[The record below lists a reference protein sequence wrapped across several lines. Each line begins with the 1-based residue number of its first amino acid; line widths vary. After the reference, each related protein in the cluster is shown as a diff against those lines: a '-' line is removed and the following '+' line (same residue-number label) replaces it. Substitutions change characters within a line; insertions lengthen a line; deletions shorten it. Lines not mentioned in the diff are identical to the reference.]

1 MGEVVVNVNKL
12 VSLEEA
18 QGLAL
23 AAAVPLA
30 TEKVQLENGSGR
42 VLAEEVRAL
51 RDEPPSTQAAMDG
64 YAVHSEDVNAASS
77 EKEVFLAVVG
87 TVGPGQQID
96 QQLKRKEAIRVMT
109 GAILPAGAD
118 AVVPQEM
125 TEIVAEGVV
134 VKAPVVSG
142 DYLIPAGAEL
152 QMDQHL
158 LSDSTVLGVREL
170 TILATQGY
178 STVKVRRQP
187 VVAVLATG
195 SELVEVGKSLDQK
208 GVFASNLHTV
218 SHLVNHYGG
227 RARALGIA
235 GDKVE
240 RLARFIEKGSRADVI
255 ITTGGT
261 GKGEKDL
268 VSAAISTLG
277 GNVLFHGVAMS
288 PGKQALFA
296 KLGGTLL
303 FGLPGRPA
311 ATYIAFEQ
319 LVRPVLLQMLGL
331 SQVFPPETTA
341 VLSGSVKVR
350 GKLRSFLFG
359 RLIFGP
365 AGLEVES
372 LRSERKGI
380 LTEMLAANCL
390 LQVPPGRDRLD
401 EGEPVKVQLLDLG
414 LDGLSYFEV
423 PPY

>member
-1 MGEVVVNVNKL
+1 MAVNVNKL

-30 TEKVQLENGSGR
+30 TEKMQLENGSGR
-42 VLAEEVRAL
+42 VLAEEIRAL

-64 YAVHSEDVNAASS
+64 YAVHSEDVNAASLENS
-77 EKEVFLAVVG
+77 VFLAVVG

-134 VKAPVVSG
+134 VKAPVASG
-142 DYLIPAGAEL
+142 DYLISAGAEL

-158 LSDSTVLGVREL
+158 FSGSTVLGAKEL

-227 RARALGIA
+227 RARALGVA

-255 ITTGGT
+255 VTTGGT

-268 VSAAISTLG
+268 VSSAISTLG
-277 GNVLFHGVAMS
+277 GDVLFHGVAMS

-296 KLGGTLL
+296 KLDETLL

-341 VLSGSVKVR
+341 VLSGSVKVK
-350 GKLRSFLFG
+350 GKLLSFLFG

-401 EGEPVKVQLLDLG
+401 KGEPVKVQLLDLG
-414 LDGLSYFEV
+414 LGGLSYFEV
-423 PPY
+423 PSC

>member
-1 MGEVVVNVNKL
+1 MNKL

-30 TEKVQLENGSGR
+30 TEKVQLENASGR

-134 VKAPVVSG
+134 VKAVVVSG

-158 LSDSTVLGVREL
+158 LSDSAVLGVREL

-268 VSAAISTLG
+268 VSAAIRTLG

-341 VLSGSVKVR
+341 VLGGSVKVR

>member
-1 MGEVVVNVNKL
+1 MNKP

-18 QGLAL
+18 QHLAL

-30 TEKVQLENGSGR
+30 TEKVQLENAGGR

-51 RDEPPSTQAAMDG
+51 RHEPPLTQAAMDG
-64 YAVHSEDVNAASS
+64 YAVHSEDVNTASS
-77 EKEVFLAVVG
+77 ENSVFLAVVG

-96 QQLKRKEAIRVMT
+96 QQLERKEAIRVMT

-134 VKAPVVSG
+134 VKAPVASG

-158 LSDSTVLGVREL
+158 ISGSTVLGAKEL

-178 STVKVRRQP
+178 STVNVRRQP

-235 GDKVE
+235 GDNVE

-255 ITTGGT
+255 VTTGGT

-268 VSAAISTLG
+268 VSSAISTLG
-277 GNVLFHGVAMS
+277 GDVLFHGVAMS

-319 LVRPVLLQMLGL
+319 LVRPVLLRMLGL

-341 VLSGSVKVR
+341 VLSGSVKVK
-350 GKLRSFLFG
+350 GKLLSFLFG

-365 AGLEVES
+365 ACLEVES

-401 EGEPVKVQLLDLG
+401 KGEPVKVQLLDLG

-423 PPY
+423 PSC

>member
-1 MGEVVVNVNKL
+1 MVVNVNKL

-365 AGLEVES
+365 ACLEVES

>member
-1 MGEVVVNVNKL
+1 MAVNVNKP

-18 QGLAL
+18 QDLAL

-64 YAVHSEDVNAASS
+64 YAVHSEAVDAASS
-77 EKEVFLAVVG
+77 EQSVFLAVVG

-134 VKAPVVSG
+134 VKAPVASG

-158 LSDSTVLGVREL
+158 LSGSTVLGAKEL
-170 TILATQGY
+170 TVLATQGY

-227 RARALGIA
+227 RARALGVA
-235 GDKVE
+235 GDEVE

-255 ITTGGT
+255 VTTGGT

-268 VSAAISTLG
+268 VSSAISTLG
-277 GNVLFHGVAMS
+277 GDVLFHGVAMS

-319 LVRPVLLQMLGL
+319 LVRPVLLRMLGL

-341 VLSGSVKVR
+341 VLSGSVKVK
-350 GKLRSFLFG
+350 GKLLSFLFG

-372 LRSERKGI
+372 LRSEKKGI

-401 EGEPVKVQLLDLG
+401 KGEHVKVQLLDLG
-414 LDGLSYFEV
+414 LGGLSYFEV
-423 PPY
+423 PSC

>member
-1 MGEVVVNVNKL
+1 MVVNVNKL
-12 VSLEEA
+12 VSLRVA

-30 TEKVQLENGSGR
+30 TEKVQLENASGR

-134 VKAPVVSG
+134 VKAVVVSG

>member
-1 MGEVVVNVNKL
+1 MVVNVNKL
-12 VSLEEA
+12 VSLQEA

-30 TEKVQLENGSGR
+30 TEKVQLENASGR

-64 YAVHSEDVNAASS
+64 YAVHSEDVDAASS
-77 EKEVFLAVVG
+77 EKKVFLAVVG

-134 VKAPVVSG
+134 VKAPVVPG

-158 LSDSTVLGVREL
+158 LSDSAVLGVREL

-341 VLSGSVKVR
+341 VLGGSVKVR

>member
-1 MGEVVVNVNKL
+1 MAVNVNKL

-30 TEKVQLENGSGR
+30 TEQVQLENGSGR

-77 EKEVFLAVVG
+77 ENSVFLAVVG

-134 VKAPVVSG
+134 VKAPVASG

-158 LSDSTVLGVREL
+158 FSGSTVLGAKEL

-227 RARALGIA
+227 RARALGVA

-255 ITTGGT
+255 VTTGGT

-268 VSAAISTLG
+268 VSSAISTLG
-277 GNVLFHGVAMS
+277 GDVLFHGVAMS

-296 KLGGTLL
+296 KLDGTLL

-319 LVRPVLLQMLGL
+319 LVRPVLLRMLGL

-341 VLSGSVKVR
+341 VLSGSVKVK
-350 GKLRSFLFG
+350 GKLLSFLFG

-401 EGEPVKVQLLDLG
+401 KGEPVKVQLLDLG
-414 LDGLSYFEV
+414 LGGLSYFEV
-423 PPY
+423 PSC

>member
-1 MGEVVVNVNKL
+1 MNKL

-125 TEIVAEGVV
+125 TEIVAERVV
-134 VKAPVVSG
+134 VKAPVASG

-158 LSDSTVLGVREL
+158 LSGSTVLGAREL

-178 STVKVRRQP
+178 STLKVRRQP
-187 VVAVLATG
+187 MVAVLATG

-227 RARALGIA
+227 RARALGVA

-255 ITTGGT
+255 VTTGGT

-268 VSAAISTLG
+268 VSSAISTLG
-277 GNVLFHGVAMS
+277 GDVLFHGVAMS

-350 GKLRSFLFG
+350 GKLLSFLFG

-401 EGEPVKVQLLDLG
+401 KGEPVKVQLLDLG

>member
-1 MGEVVVNVNKL
+1 MAGNVNKL

-30 TEKVQLENGSGR
+30 TEKVQLENASGR

-77 EKEVFLAVVG
+77 EKDIFLAVVG

-134 VKAPVVSG
+134 VKAPVASG

-158 LSDSTVLGVREL
+158 LSGSTVLGAREL

-187 VVAVLATG
+187 MVAVLATG

-227 RARALGIA
+227 RARALGVA

-255 ITTGGT
+255 VTTGGT

-268 VSAAISTLG
+268 VSGAISTLG
-277 GNVLFHGVAMS
+277 GDVLFHGVAMS

-350 GKLRSFLFG
+350 GKLLSFLFG

-372 LRSERKGI
+372 LRSEKKGI

-401 EGEPVKVQLLDLG
+401 KGEPVKVQLLDLG
-414 LDGLSYFEV
+414 LEGLSYFEV
-423 PPY
+423 PSY

>member
-1 MGEVVVNVNKL
+1 MVVNVNKL
-12 VSLEEA
+12 VSLQEA

-30 TEKVQLENGSGR
+30 TEKVQLENASGR

-134 VKAPVVSG
+134 VKAVVVSG

-152 QMDQHL
+152 QIDQHL
-158 LSDSTVLGVREL
+158 LSGSTVLGVREL

-268 VSAAISTLG
+268 VSSTISTLG

-414 LDGLSYFEV
+414 LGGLSYF
-423 PPY
+423 

>member
-1 MGEVVVNVNKL
+1 MAKEVEKML
-12 VSLEEA
+12 SLEEA
-18 QGLAL
+18 QRVAL
-23 AAAVPLA
+23 AAAVPLS

-51 RDEPPSTQAAMDG
+51 RDEPPATQAAMDG

-77 EKEVFLAVVG
+77 EKPVFLTVVG

-109 GAILPAGAD
+109 GALLPAGAD
-118 AVVPQEM
+118 VVVPHEM
-125 TEIVAEGVV
+125 TEIVAEGIV
-134 VKAPVVSG
+134 VKAVVASG
-142 DYLIPAGAEL
+142 DYLISAGTEL

-158 LSDSTVLGVREL
+158 LSGSTVLGAKEL

-178 STVKVRRQP
+178 SRVKVRRQP

-195 SELVEVGKSLDQK
+195 SELVEVGESLDQS

-218 SHLVNHYGG
+218 SHLVHQYGG
-227 RARALGIA
+227 RARALGVA

-240 RLARFIEKGSRADVI
+240 RLARFMEKGSRADVI
-255 ITTGGT
+255 VTTGGT
-261 GKGEKDL
+261 GKGDKDL
-268 VSAAISTLG
+268 VSGAIQTLG
-277 GNVLFHGVAMS
+277 GEVIFHGVAMS

-296 KLGGTLL
+296 KLDETLL

-311 ATYIAFEQ
+311 ATYIAFQQ
-319 LVRPVLLQMLGL
+319 LVRPVLLQMLGI
-331 SQVFPPETTA
+331 SRVFPPETTA
-341 VLSGSVKVR
+341 VLSGSVKFR
-350 GKLRSFLFG
+350 GKLLSFLFG

-372 LRSERKGI
+372 LRSEKKGI

-390 LQVPPGRDRLD
+390 LQIPPGRDRL
-401 EGEPVKVQLLDLG
+401 EKGEPVKVQLLDLG
-414 LDGLSYFEV
+414 LEGLSYFMV
-423 PPY
+423 PSG

>member
-1 MGEVVVNVNKL
+1 MATEVEKML
-12 VSLEEA
+12 SLEDA

-30 TEKVQLENGSGR
+30 TEQVQLENASGR
-42 VLAEEVRAL
+42 VLAEEVRAI
-51 RDEPPSTQAAMDG
+51 RDEPPLTQAAMDG

-77 EKEVFLAVVG
+77 EKDVFIAVVG

-134 VKAPVVSG
+134 VKAPVASG

-158 LSDSTVLGVREL
+158 LSGSTVLGAKEM

-187 VVAVLATG
+187 IVAVLATG

-227 RARALGIA
+227 RARALGVA

-240 RLARFIEKGSRADVI
+240 RLARFIEKGRRADVI
-255 ITTGGT
+255 VTTGGT

-268 VSAAISTLG
+268 VSSAISTLG
-277 GNVLFHGVAMS
+277 GDVLFHGVAMS

-331 SQVFPPETTA
+331 SQVFLPETTA

-350 GKLRSFLFG
+350 GKLLSFLFG

-401 EGEPVKVQLLDLG
+401 NGEPVKVQLLDLG

>member
-1 MGEVVVNVNKL
+1 MAGNVNKL
-12 VSLEEA
+12 VSLQEA

-30 TEKVQLENGSGR
+30 TEKVQLENASGR

-64 YAVHSEDVNAASS
+64 YAVNSEDVNAASS

-134 VKAPVVSG
+134 VKAVVVSG

-158 LSDSTVLGVREL
+158 LSGSTVLGAKEL

-227 RARALGIA
+227 RASALGIA

-255 ITTGGT
+255 VTTGGT

-268 VSAAISTLG
+268 VSSTISTLG

-341 VLSGSVKVR
+341 VLSGAVKVR
-350 GKLRSFLFG
+350 GKLLSFLFG

-372 LRSERKGI
+372 LRSERKGT

-390 LQVPPGRDRLD
+390 LQVPPGVDRLD
-401 EGEPVKVQLLDLG
+401 KGEPVKVQLLDLG

-423 PPY
+423 PSC

>member
-1 MGEVVVNVNKL
+1 MAVNVNKL

-30 TEKVQLENGSGR
+30 TEKMQLENGSGR
-42 VLAEEVRAL
+42 VLAEEIRAL

-77 EKEVFLAVVG
+77 ENSVFLAVVG

-134 VKAPVVSG
+134 VKAPVASG
-142 DYLIPAGAEL
+142 DYLISAGAEL

-158 LSDSTVLGVREL
+158 FSGSTVLGAKEL

-227 RARALGIA
+227 RARALGVA

-255 ITTGGT
+255 VTTGGT

-268 VSAAISTLG
+268 VSSAISTLG
-277 GNVLFHGVAMS
+277 GDVLFHGVAMS

-296 KLGGTLL
+296 KLDGTLL

-319 LVRPVLLQMLGL
+319 LVRPVLLRMLGL

-341 VLSGSVKVR
+341 VLSGSVKVK
-350 GKLRSFLFG
+350 GKLLSFLFG

-401 EGEPVKVQLLDLG
+401 KGEPVKVQLLDLG

-423 PPY
+423 PSC

>member
-1 MGEVVVNVNKL
+1 MVVNVNKL

-30 TEKVQLENGSGR
+30 TEKVQLENASGR

-64 YAVHSEDVNAASS
+64 YAVQSEDVNAASS
-77 EKEVFLAVVG
+77 EKDVFLTVVG

-109 GAILPAGAD
+109 GAILPAGTD

-134 VKAPVVSG
+134 VKAPVASG

-158 LSDSTVLGVREL
+158 LSGSTVLGVREL

-255 ITTGGT
+255 VTTGGT

-277 GNVLFHGVAMS
+277 GDVLFHGVAMS

-341 VLSGSVKVR
+341 VLSGAVKVR

>member
-1 MGEVVVNVNKL
+1 MAVNVNKL

-23 AAAVPLA
+23 AAAATLA
-30 TEKVQLENGSGR
+30 TEQVQLENASGR
-42 VLAEEVRAL
+42 VLAEEVRAI

-134 VKAPVVSG
+134 VKAVVVSG

-178 STVKVRRQP
+178 SAVKVRRQP

-350 GKLRSFLFG
+350 GKLLSFLFG

>member
-1 MGEVVVNVNKL
+1 MNKL

-30 TEKVQLENGSGR
+30 TEKVQLENASGR

-134 VKAPVVSG
+134 VKAVVVSG

-341 VLSGSVKVR
+341 VLSGAVKVR

>member
-1 MGEVVVNVNKL
+1 MAVNVKKL

-64 YAVHSEDVNAASS
+64 YAVHSEDVNTASS
-77 EKEVFLAVVG
+77 ENSVFLAVVG

-96 QQLKRKEAIRVMT
+96 QQLERKEAIRIMT

-134 VKAPVVSG
+134 IKAPVASG

-158 LSDSTVLGVREL
+158 ISSSTVLGAKEL

-227 RARALGIA
+227 RARALGVA
-235 GDKVE
+235 GDEVE

-255 ITTGGT
+255 VTTGGT

-268 VSAAISTLG
+268 VSSAISTLG
-277 GNVLFHGVAMS
+277 GDVLFHGVAMS

-296 KLGGTLL
+296 KLDGTLL

-341 VLSGSVKVR
+341 VLSGSVKVK
-350 GKLRSFLFG
+350 GKLLSFLFG

-401 EGEPVKVQLLDLG
+401 KGEPVKVQLLDLG

-423 PPY
+423 PSC

>member
-1 MGEVVVNVNKL
+1 MAVNVNKP

-30 TEKVQLENGSGR
+30 TEKVQLENASGR

-51 RDEPPSTQAAMDG
+51 RHEPPLTQAAMDG
-64 YAVHSEDVNAASS
+64 YAVHSEDVDSASS
-77 EKEVFLAVVG
+77 EKSVFLAVVG

-134 VKAPVVSG
+134 VTAPVAPG

-158 LSDSTVLGVREL
+158 ISGSTVLGAKEL

-178 STVKVRRQP
+178 STVNVRRQP

-235 GDKVE
+235 GDNLE
-240 RLARFIEKGSRADVI
+240 RLAGFIEKGSRADVI
-255 ITTGGT
+255 VTTGGT

-268 VSAAISTLG
+268 VSGAVGTLG
-277 GNVLFHGVAMS
+277 GDVLFHGVAMS

-319 LVRPVLLQMLGL
+319 LVRPVLLRMLGL

-341 VLSGSVKVR
+341 VLSGAMKVR
-350 GKLRSFLFG
+350 GKTLSFLFG

-372 LRSERKGI
+372 LRSEKKGI

-401 EGEPVKVQLLDLG
+401 KGEQVTVQLLDLG
-414 LDGLSYFEV
+414 LEGLSYFPE
-423 PPY
+423 

>member
-1 MGEVVVNVNKL
+1 MVVNVNKL

-30 TEKVQLENGSGR
+30 TEKVQLENASGR

>member
-1 MGEVVVNVNKL
+1 MNKM

-18 QGLAL
+18 QGIAL
-23 AAAVPLA
+23 AAAVALA
-30 TEKVQLENGSGR
+30 PEKVQLEDASGR

-64 YAVHSEDVNAASS
+64 YAIHSEDVDSASS
-77 EKEVFLAVVG
+77 KKPVFLPVVG
-87 TVGPGQQID
+87 TVGPGQQMD
-96 QQLKRKEAIRVMT
+96 QQLRRKEAMRVMT
-109 GAILPAGAD
+109 GALLPAGAD
-118 AVVPQEM
+118 AVVPHEM
-125 TEIVAEGVV
+125 TEIDGEGIVIKTGVA
-134 VKAPVVSG
+134 PG

-152 QMDQHL
+152 QIDQHL
-158 LSDSTVLGVREL
+158 LSGSTVLGAREL

-178 STVKVRRQP
+178 STVKVHKQP

-195 SELVEVGKSLDQK
+195 SELVEVGTSLDQN

-218 SHLVNHYGG
+218 SHLVNHYGS
-227 RARALGIA
+227 RAGVLGVA
-235 GDKVE
+235 GDRVE

-255 ITTGGT
+255 VTTGGT

-268 VSAAISTLG
+268 VSDAISTLG
-277 GNVLFHGVAMS
+277 GDVLFHGVAMS

-296 KLGGTLL
+296 KLDGTLL

-311 ATYIAFEQ
+311 ATYIAFQQ

-331 SQVFPPETTA
+331 SKVFPPETSA

-350 GKLRSFLFG
+350 GKLLSFLFG
-359 RLIFGP
+359 CLNFGS

-372 LRSERKGI
+372 LRSEKKGI

-390 LQVPPGRDRLD
+390 LKVPPGKDRLD
-401 EGEPVKVQLLDLG
+401 TGEPVTVQLLDLD
-414 LDGLSYFEV
+414 LKGLSYFEI
-423 PPY
+423 PSC

>member
-1 MGEVVVNVNKL
+1 MATEVEKML
-12 VSLEEA
+12 SLEDA

-30 TEKVQLENGSGR
+30 TEQVQLENASGR
-42 VLAEEVRAL
+42 VLAEEVRAI
-51 RDEPPSTQAAMDG
+51 RDEPPLTQAAMDG

-77 EKEVFLAVVG
+77 EKDVFIAVVG

-134 VKAPVVSG
+134 VKAPVASG

-158 LSDSTVLGVREL
+158 LSGSTVLGAKEL

-227 RARALGIA
+227 RARALGVA

-255 ITTGGT
+255 VTTGGT

-268 VSAAISTLG
+268 VSGAVGTLG
-277 GNVLFHGVAMS
+277 GDVLFHGVAMS

-331 SQVFPPETTA
+331 SQVFPPETIA

-350 GKLRSFLFG
+350 GKLLSFLFG

-365 AGLEVES
+365 AGREVES

-390 LQVPPGRDRLD
+390 LQVPPGADRLGKGD
-401 EGEPVKVQLLDLG
+401 PVKVQLLDLG

>member
-1 MGEVVVNVNKL
+1 MNNL

-30 TEKVQLENGSGR
+30 TEKVQLEDASGR

-51 RDEPPSTQAAMDG
+51 RDEPPSTQALMDG
-64 YAVHSEDVNAASS
+64 YAVHSEDVDAASS
-77 EKEVFLAVVG
+77 EKPVFLTVVG

-118 AVVPQEM
+118 AVVPHEM
-125 TEIVAEGVV
+125 TEIVAEGIVIKAVV
-134 VKAPVVSG
+134 ASG

-158 LSDSTVLGVREL
+158 LSGATVLGAKEL

-178 STVKVRRQP
+178 STIKVRRQP

-195 SELVEVGKSLDQK
+195 SELVEVGKSLDQN

-218 SHLVNHYGG
+218 SHLVHQYGG
-227 RARALGIA
+227 RARGLGVA
-235 GDKVE
+235 GDRVE
-240 RLARFIEKGSRADVI
+240 RLARFMEKGSRADVI
-255 ITTGGT
+255 VTTGGT

-268 VSAAISTLG
+268 VSDAIQTLG
-277 GNVLFHGVAMS
+277 GDVLFHGVAMS

-341 VLSGSVKVR
+341 VLSSAVKVR

-401 EGEPVKVQLLDLG
+401 KGEQVTVQLLNLG
-414 LDGLSYFEV
+414 LGGLSYFEV
-423 PPY
+423 PPC

>member
-1 MGEVVVNVNKL
+1 MNKL

-77 EKEVFLAVVG
+77 ENSVFLAVVG

-134 VKAPVVSG
+134 VKAPVASG

-158 LSDSTVLGVREL
+158 LSGSTVLGAKEL

-227 RARALGIA
+227 RARALGVA
-235 GDKVE
+235 GDEVE

-255 ITTGGT
+255 VTTGGT

-268 VSAAISTLG
+268 VSSAISTLG
-277 GNVLFHGVAMS
+277 GDVLFHGVAMS

-296 KLGGTLL
+296 KLDGTLL

-319 LVRPVLLQMLGL
+319 LVRPVLLRMLGL

-341 VLSGSVKVR
+341 VLSGSVKVK
-350 GKLRSFLFG
+350 GKLLSFLFG

-401 EGEPVKVQLLDLG
+401 KGEPVKVQLLDLG
-414 LDGLSYFEV
+414 LGGLSYFEV
-423 PPY
+423 PSC

>member
-1 MGEVVVNVNKL
+1 MVVNVNKL

-195 SELVEVGKSLDQK
+195 SEN

-227 RARALGIA
+227 RARALGVA

-240 RLARFIEKGSRADVI
+240 RLARFIEKGRRADVI
-255 ITTGGT
+255 VTTGGT

-268 VSAAISTLG
+268 VSSAISTLG
-277 GNVLFHGVAMS
+277 GDVLFHGVAMS

-296 KLGGTLL
+296 KLGGNLL

-319 LVRPVLLQMLGL
+319 LVRPVLLRMLGL

-341 VLSGSVKVR
+341 VLRGAMKVR
-350 GKLRSFLFG
+350 GKTLSFLFG

-372 LRSERKGI
+372 LRSEKKGT

-401 EGEPVKVQLLDLG
+401 KGEHVKVQLLNLG
-414 LDGLSYFEV
+414 LGGLSYFPES
-423 PPY
+423 

>member
-1 MGEVVVNVNKL
+1 MVVNVNKL

-118 AVVPQEM
+118 AAVPQEM

>member
-1 MGEVVVNVNKL
+1 MNKP

-18 QGLAL
+18 QHLAL
-23 AAAVPLA
+23 AAAVPVA
-30 TEKVQLENGSGR
+30 TEKVQLENAGGR

-51 RDEPPSTQAAMDG
+51 RHEPPLTQAAMDG
-64 YAVHSEDVNAASS
+64 YAVRSEDVDSASS
-77 EKEVFLAVVG
+77 KKSVFLAVVG

-96 QQLKRKEAIRVMT
+96 QQLERKEAIRVMT

-134 VKAPVVSG
+134 VKAPVASG

-158 LSDSTVLGVREL
+158 ISGSTVLGAKEL

-178 STVKVRRQP
+178 STVNVRRQP

-227 RARALGIA
+227 RARALGVA
-235 GDKVE
+235 GDEVE

-255 ITTGGT
+255 VTTGGT

-268 VSAAISTLG
+268 VSDAVGTLG
-277 GNVLFHGVAMS
+277 GDVLFHGVAMS

-296 KLGGTLL
+296 KLDGTLL

-319 LVRPVLLQMLGL
+319 LVRPVLLQMFGL

-341 VLSGSVKVR
+341 VLSGSVKVK
-350 GKLRSFLFG
+350 GKLLSFLFG

-401 EGEPVKVQLLDLG
+401 KGEPVKVQLLDLG
-414 LDGLSYFEV
+414 LGGLSYFEV
-423 PPY
+423 PSC

>member
-1 MGEVVVNVNKL
+1 MVVNVNKL

-30 TEKVQLENGSGR
+30 TEKVQLENASGR

-255 ITTGGT
+255 VTTGGT

-268 VSAAISTLG
+268 VSSAISTLG
-277 GNVLFHGVAMS
+277 GDVLFHGVAMS

>member
-1 MGEVVVNVNKL
+1 MAVNVNKL
-12 VSLEEA
+12 ISLEEA

-30 TEKVQLENGSGR
+30 AEQVQLENASGR

-51 RDEPPSTQAAMDG
+51 RDEPPLTQAAMDG
-64 YAVHSEDVNAASS
+64 YAVHSEDVDAASS
-77 EKEVFLAVVG
+77 ENSVFLAVVG

-134 VKAPVVSG
+134 VKAPVALG
-142 DYLIPAGAEL
+142 DYLISAGAEL

-158 LSDSTVLGVREL
+158 LSGSTVLGAKEL

-195 SELVEVGKSLDQK
+195 SELVEVGQSLDQK

-240 RLARFIEKGSRADVI
+240 RLARLIEKGSRADVI
-255 ITTGGT
+255 VTTGGT

-268 VSAAISTLG
+268 VSSAISTLG
-277 GNVLFHGVAMS
+277 GDVLFHGVAMS

-350 GKLRSFLFG
+350 GKLLSFLFG

-401 EGEPVKVQLLDLG
+401 KGEPVKVQLLDLG